1 MNRKYVQVPASIS
14 KISTLV
20 DNTIRMVFDT
30 QELRGEACA
39 VLFNLK
45 NQVGHLIFAPANTE
59 VEIPETPVSI
69 GKKDKT
75 PSQKLRAVIFV
86 QWDQSDKAID
96 FEEFYKIRM
105 RQIIERERMVL
116 DAS

>member
-1 MNRKYVQVPASIS
+1 
-14 KISTLV
+14 
-20 DNTIRMVFDT
+20 MVFDT

-59 VEIPETPVSI
+59 VEIPDTPI
-69 GKKDKT
+69 KIDKKEKT
-75 PSQKLRAVIFV
+75 PSQRLRAVLYV
-86 QWDQSDKAID
+86 QWDQTNKTID
-96 FEEFYKIRM
+96 FEEYYKTRM
-105 RQIIERERMVL
+105 KQIIERERMVL